1 VTRLAVFDV
10 RFREDLQYWVRI
22 DRNTALRV
30 LQLVEEV
37 MRDPVS
43 GIGKPER
50 LRHLGAGVWLRR
62 ITQEHRLVYQ
72 VSEERVYFLQCRFHY
87 GV

>member
-1 VTRLAVFDV
+1 MTRLAVFDV

-22 DRNTALRV
+22 DRNVALRV

-37 MRDPVS
+37 VRDSGS

-50 LRHLGAGVWLRR
+50 LRHLGAGVWSRR
-62 ITQEHRLVYQ
+62 VTQEHRLVYR
-72 VSEERVYFLQCRFHY
+72 VAEDRVYFLQCQFHY
-87 GV
+87 GG